1 MWSRRLLNR
10 LVVRPLAW
18 ALIQTHVTGA
28 ENTPAAGS
36 FILMVN
42 HCNFLDPAAA
52 VVSMLPREVVLFTK
66 VQNLNLPVA
75 GPLLRW
81 YGVVPVERGEPDV
94 KAIHGALKVLSAKQD
109 ILLIAPEG
117 TRSYHGRL
125 QTGKNGL
132 AFVALR
138 SGAII
143 LPVGVSGVRDFWPN
157 VRQLR
162 RTDVEIR
169 IGHPFRLRS
178 RGHVTRE
185 TLNQMTRQAMY
196 QLAALLPP
204 EQWGVYADIDNASEE
219 YLEFLEPGRSNLAYA
234 AMEPHAGR
242 RVFARRLVGAA
253 E

>member
-1 MWSRRLLNR
+1 MWQRRLLNR

-18 ALIQTHVTGA
+18 VLIRTHVTGM
-28 ENTPAAGS
+28 ENTPTTGS

-52 VVSMLPREVVLFTK
+52 VVAMMPREVVLFTK
-66 VQNLNLPVA
+66 VENLSLPVV

-81 YGVVPVERGEPDV
+81 YGVVPVDRGEPDV
-94 KAIHGALKVLSAKQD
+94 KAIQGALKVLSARQD

-125 QTGKNGL
+125 QAGKNGL

-138 SGAII
+138 SGATI
-143 LPVGVSGVRDFWPN
+143 LPVGVSGVRDFWSN
-157 VRQLR
+157 ARHLR
-162 RTDVEIR
+162 RTDVRIR

-178 RGHVTRE
+178 RGRITRE
-185 TLNQMTRQAMY
+185 VLYEMTRQAMY

-204 EQWGVYADIDNASEE
+204 EQWGVYADIANASEE
-219 YLEFLEPGRSNLAYA
+219 YLEFLEPGQSNLAYA
-234 AMEPHAGR
+234 AAEPQADGCALR
-242 RVFARRLVGAA
+242 RQLAGAA

>member
-1 MWSRRLLNR
+1 
-10 LVVRPLAW
+10 VVRPLAW
-18 ALIQTHVTGA
+18 ALIRTHVTGM
-28 ENTPAAGS
+28 ENRPPTGS

-52 VVSMLPREVVLFTK
+52 VVAMLPREVVLFTK
-66 VQNLNLPVA
+66 VENLSLPVV

-81 YGVVPVERGEPDV
+81 YGVVPVDRGEPDV
-94 KAIHGALKVLSAKQD
+94 KAIQAALRVLSSRQD

-138 SGAII
+138 SGTTI
-143 LPVGVSGVRDFWPN
+143 LPVGVSGVRDYRSNW
-157 VRQLR
+157 RHLR
-162 RTDVEIR
+162 RTDVQIR

-178 RGHVTRE
+178 RGRVTRDV
-185 TLNQMTRQAMY
+185 LNEMTRQAMY
-196 QLAALLPP
+196 QLAALLPA
-204 EQWGVYADIDNASEE
+204 EQWGAYADIDNASEE
-219 YLEFLEPGRSNLAYA
+219 YIEFLEPGQSNLTYA
-234 AMEPHAGR
+234 MVRP
-242 RVFARRLVGAA
+242 RVGERTLPRRLVGVA